1 MTILALETSC
11 DDTCAAVI
19 GGDGVIRSNVISSQR
34 AHDRFGGVVPEIAS
48 RHHLEIVNLV
58 VEQSL
63 AEAHTTLDG
72 VDLVAVTQGPG
83 LVGALLV
90 GLSTAKGLAA
100 GRELPLAAI
109 DHLQG
114 HVAAN
119 FLAAD
124 GDRAGAPKRLTGA
137 PDGST
142 GAPDASAGA
151 LGGAA
156 GALGGA
162 AGALG
167 GAAGALGG
175 AAGALGGATSALGG
189 VTGAPDVATSVPGG
203 ATGEDGASPGGD
215 GPREVFEPPFLC
227 LIASGGHTLLAHV
240 RDYEG
245 FHTLGRTLDDAAG
258 EAFDK
263 GARMLG
269 LGYPG
274 GPALERLAADGDP
287 SGFEFP
293 ASGSRLRGGR
303 GATSAFARG
312 LDFSFAGLKTSL
324 LYQLRELSEE
334 QRRERAPDLAASYQA
349 AIVDHL
355 MLRAEQA
362 LELTGLDRL
371 AVGGGVAA
379 NGELRG
385 RLQRLGGKV
394 HVPPRVLCTD
404 NAAMI
409 GSAARFATALPYPE
423 YLGLDAYAT
432 GERPR

>member
-19 GGDGVIRSNVISSQR
+19 DEHGEIRSNVISSQR

-48 RHHLEIVNLV
+48 RHHLELVNLV

-63 AEAHTTLDG
+63 VEADVRLDG
-72 VDLVAVTQGPG
+72 IDLVAVTQGPG

-90 GLSTAKGLAA
+90 GLSTAKALAA
-100 GRELPLAAI
+100 ARELPLAAV

-119 FLAAD
+119 FLVSDAAHTSEGAGVVVD
-124 GDRAGAPKRLTGA
+124 GPMVENDAGRA
-137 PDGST
+137 PD
-142 GAPDASAGA
+142 SAHEA
-151 LGGAA
+151 
-156 GALGGA
+156 
-162 AGALG
+162 
-167 GAAGALGG
+167 
-175 AAGALGGATSALGG
+175 
-189 VTGAPDVATSVPGG
+189 
-203 ATGEDGASPGGD
+203 
-215 GPREVFEPPFLC
+215 FEPPFLC

-240 RDYEG
+240 RDHTSFE
-245 FHTLGRTLDDAAG
+245 TLGRTLDDAAG

-274 GPALERLAADGDP
+274 GPALERLAAEGDP
-287 SGFEFP
+287 TAFEFP
-293 ASGSRLRGGR
+293 SPGSRSLADRRSGRSTIGGR
-303 GATSAFARG
+303 GTTRAFGSG

-324 LYQLRELSEE
+324 LYRSRELGEAAA
-334 QRRERAPDLAASYQA
+334 REHAADLAASYQA
-349 AIVDHL
+349 AIIDHL

-362 LELTGLDRL
+362 LESSGLDRL
-371 AVGGGVAA
+371 ALGGGVAA
-379 NGELRG
+379 NGELRR
-385 RLQRLGGKV
+385 RLQELGANV
-394 HVPPRVLCTD
+394 HVPPRILCTD

-409 GSAARFATALPYPE
+409 GGAARHAPALPYPE
-423 YLGLDAYAT
+423 YLSLDAYAT